1 MKLRQDIGEGGKMM
15 KHDDFDDDDFFDD
28 YEQDEEYLK
37 AIDKNNCFIDDL
49 DRARDEFCEVS

>member
-1 MKLRQDIGEGGKMM
+1 MM

-37 AIDKNNCFIDDL
+37 AIDKNNCLIDDL
-49 DRARDEFCEVS
+49 ERAREEFCGIG

>member
-1 MKLRQDIGEGGKMM
+1 M

-37 AIDKNNCFIDDL
+37 VIDKNNCFIDDHE
-49 DRARDEFCEVS
+49 RARDEFCEVG

>member
-1 MKLRQDIGEGGKMM
+1 MM

-49 DRARDEFCEVS
+49 DRAMDEFCEVG